1 MDISPKYIMTLIQEI
16 NDLLWNAFPE
26 SKYKNVKYYIRKWQR
41 VEYEDNFW
49 NIKRNFEIIEKN
61 GNIDLLET
69 LHSIEDFEL
78 IVKMAIDLWIETRD
92 YIPAVSE
99 LQNRLKDNYDNIYQ
113 TFMKAYKAVPDDPNI
128 AIGLANSALESI
140 IKTILQDETLGLD
153 YESIKTSTLYN
164 LTNIILK
171 KISIYPGSE
180 LPKEIKQ
187 MWSGILNIA
196 KAIEELRST
205 KTEFHWKAKNEQLIT
220 NRSLGYF
227 TVNIVSS
234 IWLFLLDYYKKIEK
248 QEINLDDELLF

>member
-16 NDLLWNAFPE
+16 NDLLWNTFTE

-78 IVKMAIDLWIETRD
+78 IVKMAIDLWIETPD

-140 IKTILQDETLGLD
+140 IKTILQDDTLGLD
-153 YESIKTSTLYN
+153 YESIKTSTLYG

-171 KISIYPGSE
+171 EISIYPGSE

-187 MWSGILNIA
+187 MWSGILNIT

-220 NRSLGYF
+220 DRSLGYF
-227 TVNIVSS
+227 VVNIVSS
-234 IWLFLLDYYKKIEK
+234 IWLFLLDYHKKIEK
-248 QEINLDDELLF
+248 QEIDLDDELPF